1 MHRRQQRAR
10 AQKVLHRR
18 ELPVERVQ
26 HGYGGEQSHLIGPIG
41 REQDESHDHDH
52 GEYASN
58 DESNAEISPQEESEE
73 EEEEEDEECILPTS
87 WEKDYDMAC
96 NSMHEIDM
104 MPTPDSFDL
113 ITCGGDRCV
122 FRVTDIN
129 DSVVILKTLK

>member
-1 MHRRQQRAR
+1 
-10 AQKVLHRR
+10 
-18 ELPVERVQ
+18 
-26 HGYGGEQSHLIGPIG
+26 LIGPIG
-41 REQDESHDHDH
+41 REQDESHDHD
-52 GEYASN
+52 
-58 DESNAEISPQEESEE
+58 EISPQEESE

-129 DSVVILKTLK
+129 DGVVILKTLK